1 MSCAATGAAAAARA
15 DASGSRAVGLPTI
28 AAQSAGLPSG
38 ARSLPDER
46 PTCRNRPSVRWGVGA
61 APGPL
66 PDDRPRDRDKRS
78 PVAVHRRLEERDV
91 VLDDVVHRERLA
103 FVPPVAA
110 VERRLARLA
119 VGFVGVGPG
128 PHERAGLA
136 VHATELDVSATIL
149 IATGRLG
156 EELDPRLEH
165 LGRDPIAAE
174 LGDHGNLHGSG
185 WRVVASVTADVDRA

>member
-1 MSCAATGAAAAARA
+1 MSCAAARAAAAARA

-46 PTCRNRPSVRWGVGA
+46 PTGRNRPSVRWAVGA

-103 FVPPVAA
+103 LVPPVAA

-128 PHERAGLA
+128 PDERAGLA
-136 VHATELDVSATIL
+136 IHATERDVSAAIL
-149 IATGRLG
+149 VATARLG
-156 EELDPRLEH
+156 EELDPRIEH
-165 LGRDPIAAE
+165 LGPDPIAAK

-185 WRVVASVTADVDRA
+185 WGGVARGAAQLCRA